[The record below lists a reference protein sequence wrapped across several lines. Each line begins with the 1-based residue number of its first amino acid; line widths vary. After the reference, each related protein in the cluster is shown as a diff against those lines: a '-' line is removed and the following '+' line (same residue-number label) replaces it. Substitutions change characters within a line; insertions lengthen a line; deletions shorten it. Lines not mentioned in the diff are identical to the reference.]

1 MIEVIEII
9 HEMKLND
16 EPFTLIKA
24 GTKVIELR
32 LNDEKR
38 RKLAVGDKIEFT
50 NRDTNEKIM
59 TEVIKLHNYQNF
71 EELYKHFDKISLGY
85 SDDEVANP
93 NDMNKYYKE
102 EDQNKYGVVGIEIK
116 LIK

>member
-1 MIEVIEII
+1 MMI
-9 HEMKLND
+9 HEMKLNN

-50 NRDTNEKIM
+50 NE
-59 TEVIKLHNYQNF
+59 
-71 EELYKHFDKISLGY
+71 
-85 SDDEVANP
+85 
-93 NDMNKYYKE
+93 
-102 EDQNKYGVVGIEIK
+102 
-116 LIK
+116 